1 MRHHGAYDPPEYAG
15 SGQPTRRAAQ
25 RLRELPAR
33 VSPLRA
39 AKHALA
45 AALQTEHGLSGRRE
59 RRWWT
64 TGLDLSLCGWLNRK
78 PGPIGTLHLQVI

>member
-45 AALQTEHGLSGRRE
+45 AALQTEHGLSE
-59 RRWWT
+59 RRASEAG
-64 TGLDLSLCGWLNRK
+64 GLRGWICHYADGSIVNL
-78 PGPIGTLHLQVI
+78 GQ